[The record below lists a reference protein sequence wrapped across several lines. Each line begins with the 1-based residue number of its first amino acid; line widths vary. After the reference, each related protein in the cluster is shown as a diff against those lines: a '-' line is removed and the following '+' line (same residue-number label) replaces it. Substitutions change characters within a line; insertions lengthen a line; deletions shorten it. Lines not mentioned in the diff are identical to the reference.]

1 MLAST
6 QGIIYNPLFK
16 RIMKLKRSFGQ
27 VIAGLF
33 FLCSLAAVWL
43 ISPSGI
49 LEKVNW
55 VGSSVCHQLPLHSFH
70 LDGKQ
75 FPLCS
80 RCTGTYLSAFIS
92 LIFFGLKGKRYA
104 IPRKSILV
112 LFLAFFLFWT
122 VDGINSF
129 ANDVLHQSLFYEPS
143 NLIRFFSGI
152 GMGMV
157 FSLVILTIFN
167 MVIWQDRD
175 ARALV
180 HTWKDMAVLLLLE
193 SVLFF
198 FPWNKSLLVFNIAG
212 IISTFTVLILIGLLY
227 TILIIIL
234 FRREGCYQNWRDLF
248 VPLAFGFGIA
258 LLQVILLVNL
268 RMKLVGFTIFPL

>member
-1 MLAST
+1 MK
-6 QGIIYNPLFK
+6 FK
-16 RIMKLKRSFGQ
+16 RFFGQ
-27 VIAGLF
+27 GFAGLF
-33 FLCSLAAVWL
+33 FLSSLAAVWL
-43 ISPSGI
+43 ISPSGL
-49 LEKVNW
+49 LEKINW
-55 VGSSVCHQLPLHSFH
+55 VGSSVCHQLPLHSFQ

-92 LIFFGLKGKRYA
+92 LIYFGLKGKRSA

-112 LFLAFFLFWT
+112 LFLAFSLFWM

-129 ANDVLHQSLFYEPS
+129 TSDLFHRSLFYEPS

-167 MVIWQDRD
+167 MVIWKERD
-175 ARALV
+175 ERALV

-193 SVLFF
+193 SVLLF
-198 FPWNKSLLVFNIAG
+198 FPWNKDLVIFNVAG
-212 IISTFTVLILIGLLY
+212 IISTLTVLILIGLLY

-234 FRREGCYQNWRDLF
+234 FRREGSYQNW
-248 VPLAFGFGIA
+248 IS
-258 LLQVILLVNL
+258 LLQ
-268 RMKLVGFTIFPL
+268 T